1 MLVGQRG
8 VGRKTAVKLAAE
20 LQHAVVY
27 TISLEGQLE
36 GRDPLT
42 VMRDACMSAG
52 LDKKKTVLLVD
63 SVFVK
68 NEEQCWETLLQIMS
82 EGENSN

>member
-1 MLVGQRG
+1 MGQRG

-20 LQHAVVY
+20 LQNAVVY
-27 TISLEGQLE
+27 AIGCEGQLE
-36 GRDPLT
+36 DKDPLT
-42 VMRDACMSAG
+42 VMRDACMCAG

-68 NEEQCWETLLQIMS
+68 KEERCWETLLQLMR
-82 EGENSN
+82 EGESKI